1 MRSLNLPLHAP
12 FPATAYREASDAFHI
27 HVGRPIQSVLDIGAN
42 YGQCSAYL
50 SRRNRIDPA
59 SVVCVE
65 AHPDLAA
72 QLREA
77 LPFVILEGAVA
88 LDRGPQAF
96 LARDIDERRLGW
108 SDVFLG
114 RHGSWDRSGMS
125 SLLVHEQDDNR
136 DVTPIT
142 VPSIRVEDYL
152 DETARVFDF
161 VKIDVEG
168 AALAALHSFGP
179 RIDRANSIHIEAET
193 RQIWAG
199 QSLWND
205 VRRFLE
211 TSGFEMV
218 LFRLD
223 RHFLQCESYWIRT
236 ELIRSFL
243 DDASD

>member
-1 MRSLNLPLHAP
+1 
-12 FPATAYREASDAFHI
+12 
-27 HVGRPIQSVLDIGAN
+27 
-42 YGQCSAYL
+42 
-50 SRRNRIDPA
+50 
-59 SVVCVE
+59 
-65 AHPDLAA
+65 
-72 QLREA
+72 
-77 LPFVILEGAVA
+77 
-88 LDRGPQAF
+88 
-96 LARDIDERRLGW
+96 
-108 SDVFLG
+108 
-114 RHGSWDRSGMS
+114 MS

-142 VPSIRVEDYL
+142 VASIRLEDHL
-152 DETARVFDF
+152 NATGRTFDF

-168 AALAALHSFGP
+168 AALSALHSFGP
-179 RIDRANSIHIEAET
+179 RIDRVNSIHIEAET

-205 VRRFLE
+205 VQNFLE

-243 DDASD
+243 DGSSD